1 MLYKLMEL
9 ASDPLGSGLTFL
21 QQGVLVVQAEDLQ
34 LLRQLLGGH
43 GHGDPG
49 EVGACRRAP
58 TSLSSSLPQQKLI
71 LSLYGKVT
79 GTRHETT

>member
-49 EVGACRRAP
+49 EVGPGSELTQLESTPAEAYPFALREGDRNA
-58 TSLSSSLPQQKLI
+58 SRDHLA
-71 LSLYGKVT
+71 
-79 GTRHETT
+79 